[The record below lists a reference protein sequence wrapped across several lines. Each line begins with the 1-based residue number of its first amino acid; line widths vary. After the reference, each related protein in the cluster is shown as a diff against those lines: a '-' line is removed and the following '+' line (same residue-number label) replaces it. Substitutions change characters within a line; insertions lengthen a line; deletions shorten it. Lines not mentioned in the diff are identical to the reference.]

1 MSVVNGGLV
10 AAALPLVRQASGNSK
25 TTSSSGG
32 IFIIPNYTFFAELIL
47 FVLVLGVVAK
57 WILPPIQKTLDERQQ
72 RVRGALQ
79 AADEDRAES
88 DRIER
93 EREAVLDGARSEARR
108 LMEEARRRAEG
119 LREAAR
125 TRAEEE
131 RQRRLGDALATFE
144 AERPLLR
151 AEAMRGVE
159 RLVVTAAEQVIGAP
173 VDPRRHM
180 GVVDAA
186 IEAVASAGQTAGAG
200 TAG

>member
-10 AAALPLVRQASGNSK
+10 AAALPLVRQAAGNSK

-119 LREAAR
+119 MREAAR
-125 TRAEEE
+125 ARAEEE
-131 RQRRLGDALATFE
+131 RQRRLADALAAFE

-200 TAG
+200 TAR